1 MPISPFVANL
11 RKKIGTDLLHL
22 TGVSVVVL
30 NDRREILLVHS
41 KDTGNWM
48 PIGGMIEPGEEPA
61 DAAVREVF
69 EETGVHVRPERL
81 VGVYDGPAVVYSNG
95 DRVHYIT
102 LVFLCRAVSGEPS
115 AHDDENHDAKYF
127 VLDELPAM
135 RADHAR
141 NVKAALADRPEAVFL
156 TRGG

>member
-11 RKKIGTDLLHL
+11 RKKIGTDLLFL
-22 TGVSVVVL
+22 TGVNVVVL

-69 EETGVHVRPERL
+69 EETSVRVRPQRL
-81 VGVYDGPAVVYSNG
+81 VGVFDGPAVTYSNG

-102 LVFLCRAVSGEPS
+102 IVFLCRAISGEPH
-115 AHDDENHDAKYF
+115 AHDEENHDAKYF
-127 VLDELPAM
+127 PLDQMPTL
-135 RADHAR
+135 RTDFAR
-141 NVKAALADRPEAVFL
+141 NVTAALADRGDAVFL
-156 TRGG
+156 SRDP